1 MFSRLH
7 GDKWFGLL
15 AIAFALV
22 LVFVWVPLDVETGLI
37 EKVRRQ
43 VRLGDSLG
51 PVLAGGVIFIGG
63 LLVFLQP
70 NDDGPT
76 LSLDNLAWVAMLLVI
91 ITISMT
97 LMRFAGPLVT
107 SLLSET
113 PYRALRA
120 TPPWNYI
127 GYLAGGT
134 FLIAALI
141 SVVRGK
147 LTLSAVLV
155 GIAASLLFALFYDV
169 PFDDLLLPPNG
180 DV

>member
-1 MFSRLH
+1 MFSRLT
-7 GDKWFGLL
+7 GEKWLGLL
-15 AIAFALV
+15 AIAAAL
-22 LVFVWVPLDVETGLI
+22 LLIFVWVPLDTETGLI

-51 PVLAGGVIFIGG
+51 PVLAGGIILIGG
-63 LLVFLQP
+63 IFTFVQP
-70 NDDGPT
+70 NADAAT
-76 LSLDNLAWVAMLLVI
+76 LTRHNLRWMVVLLGI
-91 ITISMT
+91 ITISLV

-107 SLLSET
+107 SVLTET

-127 GYLAGGT
+127 GYLTGGT

-141 SVVRGK
+141 SVARSK
-147 LTLSAVLV
+147 ITLSVMLV
-155 GIAASLLFALFYDV
+155 GIVVSLVFALLYDL
-169 PFDDLLLPPNG
+169 PFDDLQLPPNG

>member
-7 GDKWFGLL
+7 GDKWLGLL
-15 AIAFALV
+15 AIAFAIV
-22 LVFVWVPLDVETGLI
+22 LIFVWVPLDVETGLI

-51 PVLAGGVIFIGG
+51 PTLAGGVILIGG
-63 LLVFLQP
+63 LLAFLQP
-70 NDDGPT
+70 NADAPT
-76 LSLDNLAWVAMLLVI
+76 LSRDNLRWVIVLLVV
-91 ITISMT
+91 ITVSLM

-127 GYLAGGT
+127 GYLTGGT
-134 FLIAALI
+134 CLIAALI
-141 SVVRGK
+141 SVVQGK

-155 GIAASLLFALFYDV
+155 GIAASLVFALLYDL
-169 PFDDLLLPPNG
+169 PFDDLQLPPNG